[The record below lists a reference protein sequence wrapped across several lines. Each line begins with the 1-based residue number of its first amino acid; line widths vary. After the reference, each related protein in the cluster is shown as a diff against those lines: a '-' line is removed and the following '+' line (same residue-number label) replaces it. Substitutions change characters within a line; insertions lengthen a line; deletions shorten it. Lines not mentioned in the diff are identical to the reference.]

1 MKHFLP
7 FIALLACS
15 SALSFKVS
23 GEDISASGWRLAG
36 CVIPYGK
43 GEIVFYSLPQLVT
56 SLQPGNFTRPIRPSP
71 NACSATPFGPHLKRL
86 NQIKSKCG
94 AAIRH

>member
-1 MKHFLP
+1 MKHFLS

-23 GEDISASGWRLAG
+23 GEDISASRWRLAG

-56 SLQPGNFTRPIRPSP
+56 SLQPGNYATHPAVAQRLLGNALRP
-71 NACSATPFGPHLKRL
+71 TP
-86 NQIKSKCG
+86 
-94 AAIRH
+94 